1 MSAESGLRMGGFRA
15 NHPEKGVKLALD
27 LATWISQIP
36 IISGTRG
43 WGPVALRAPFV
54 PLHAWHQARVC
65 GLRSFPSTGCN
76 ASTAHGMRFA
86 KSGDIL
92 GQKTCNTCTTQRALG
107 GRLVAASTRSPVGAA
122 KVRPRPGWH
131 SGKNRST
138 CQPPTLHCNLARVPP
153 PERQGG
159 PPGPAQLLKGF

>member
-65 GLRSFPSTGCN
+65 GLRSFPSRGCN
-76 ASTAHGMRFA
+76 G
-86 KSGDIL
+86 GDGIL
-92 GQKTCNTCTTQRALG
+92 MTN
-107 GRLVAASTRSPVGAA
+107 
-122 KVRPRPGWH
+122 
-131 SGKNRST
+131 
-138 CQPPTLHCNLARVPP
+138 
-153 PERQGG
+153 
-159 PPGPAQLLKGF
+159 